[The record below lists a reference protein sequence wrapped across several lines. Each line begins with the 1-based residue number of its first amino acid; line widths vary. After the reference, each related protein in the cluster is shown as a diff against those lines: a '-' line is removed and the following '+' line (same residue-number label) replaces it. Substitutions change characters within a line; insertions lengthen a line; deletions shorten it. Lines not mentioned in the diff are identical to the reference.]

1 MRKPVLL
8 AEPTNFGEGQY
19 PYALVNVTN
28 VCNLDCRHCFVFRA
42 DNPQSPRNK
51 MNDVTM
57 LHQLEILRDKH
68 GIHSMLFM
76 GGEPM
81 IRKDLVLKAIK
92 LFPESAVVTNGTYG
106 IPSIPGHLVTVSLDG
121 PADLNDLIRGKGVFA
136 KVKEAVFARDVSD
149 GTTVMLQMAVTRENA
164 PGLEKFLEEVA
175 EWPIDGVA
183 FSFYVPVKND
193 ETGLGWKDLK
203 ERDKVLD
210 RAIALKRKYPH
221 VIKSHTA
228 TLEMMK
234 SDRAIEWTGEHGEK
248 CILRRDTL
256 PLYLGDGGQFEK
268 PFCCYGNDVD
278 CTRCGAYAVF
288 NRAYLASQGRGNAPR
303 YGRDGSA
310 DAAVTVKDAA
320 E

>member
-183 FSFYVPVKND
+183 FSFYIPVKND

-256 PLYLGDGGQFEK
+256 HLYMGDGGQFEK
-268 PFCCYGNDVD
+268 PFCYYGNDVD